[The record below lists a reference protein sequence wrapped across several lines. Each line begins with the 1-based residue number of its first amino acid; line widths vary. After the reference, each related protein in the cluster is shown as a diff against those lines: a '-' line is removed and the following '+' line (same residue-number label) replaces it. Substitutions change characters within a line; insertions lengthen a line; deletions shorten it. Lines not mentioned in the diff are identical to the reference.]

1 MSEKRNN
8 PWGIAIVML
17 IVGFMGGL
25 LAAPRSQTSASKPLA
40 AIAPENLISRPPLVL
55 NLEMNGQKSQIIG
68 NPLLADPA
76 TGAIFVLG
84 AANAKITMV
93 EFSDYLCGFCH
104 LYTTQTFPKIVEQYV
119 KTGKVRYILRNTISV
134 GGDKTVAVASIAA
147 CANEQKQF
155 WGFHGL
161 AHASAAQWRDFEVPQ
176 LTSSLIAA
184 SQKLGFNAQDLTTC
198 VQSNRYAQ
206 QYDTEV
212 ELSRRFGVTGTP
224 SFVIGGYF
232 FSGALP
238 FEVYQKIFETLGV

>member
-1 MSEKRNN
+1 MKRNN

-17 IVGFMGGL
+17 IVGFFGGL
-25 LAAPRSQTSASKPLA
+25 LAAPRSQTSALQPLVP
-40 AIAPENLISRPPLVL
+40 ITPETLISRPPLVL
-55 NLEMNGQKSQIIG
+55 NLEINGQKSQIVG

-76 TGAIFVLG
+76 TGATLVLG
-84 AANAKITMV
+84 EATAKITMV
-93 EFSDYLCGFCH
+93 EFTDYLCSFCH

-119 KTGKVRYILRNTISV
+119 KTGKVRYIVRHTISV
-134 GGDKTVAVASIAA
+134 GGDKTVAVANIAA

-161 AHASAAQWRDFEVPQ
+161 AHASAAQWSGADVAQ
-176 LTSSLIAA
+176 LTSTLITL
-184 SQKLGFNAQDLTTC
+184 SQKLNLNTKDLTTC
-198 VQSNRYAQ
+198 VQRNKYTQ
-206 QYDTEV
+206 QYNTEI